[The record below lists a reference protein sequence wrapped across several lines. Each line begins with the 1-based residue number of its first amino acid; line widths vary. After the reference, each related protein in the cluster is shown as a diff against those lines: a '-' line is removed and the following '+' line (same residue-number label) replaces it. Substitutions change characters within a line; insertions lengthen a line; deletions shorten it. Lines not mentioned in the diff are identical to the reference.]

1 MHRLIELFTL
11 RRDRRRPSPSPS
23 HDAPAPARP
32 PLTAEDIMELD
43 KAAGGYAKRLARDVA
58 AGALIVVVLAAV
70 FGYVNVVSSYGQSP
84 RLNLIRLD
92 GGTVMGAFA
101 VLAAMI
107 TGLQV
112 AVRASAD
119 QAPDGRRRFLAHLAT
134 ALIPGC
140 LGLAVYVA
148 GQAAWASG
156 PKIIEPVGTL
166 GSLLGGLAL
175 ALLAADAGSAAM
187 RVAKDEESLR
197 AVQRANISELER
209 RYATL
214 AGSSRPPAKGAIAL
228 EVAGIVVTIGAVTFV
243 PLAMGGVTKPKGLML
258 VAIGLVI
265 AALFIW
271 ATTYVFSVAL
281 LLRSWINATFY
292 AIGALAICIV
302 VGAQLLQ
309 MVLEWSTAET
319 FARNV
324 GWTYATWSTFVIV
337 ISGFAIRSLGCD
349 SKGRRLALRAIS
361 VWQTRRLLKGA
372 TNVTV
377 APSTPTIQRRL
388 AVTAVW
394 LSPLFPLGLLLGRVA
409 TQVDKETGI
418 EHDQRTLR
426 MIRRSRTLSWFW
438 AALWVSACL
447 GLAWWAPPVS

>member
-1 MHRLIELFTL
+1 M
-11 RRDRRRPSPSPS
+11 
-23 HDAPAPARP
+23 
-32 PLTAEDIMELD
+32 
-43 KAAGGYAKRLARDVA
+43 
-58 AGALIVVVLAAV
+58 
-70 FGYVNVVSSYGQSP
+70 
-84 RLNLIRLD
+84 
-92 GGTVMGAFA
+92 
-101 VLAAMI
+101 
-107 TGLQV
+107 
-112 AVRASAD
+112 
-119 QAPDGRRRFLAHLAT
+119 
-134 ALIPGC
+134 
-140 LGLAVYVA
+140 
-148 GQAAWASG
+148 
-156 PKIIEPVGTL
+156 
-166 GSLLGGLAL
+166 
-175 ALLAADAGSAAM
+175 
-187 RVAKDEESLR
+187 
-197 AVQRANISELER
+197 
-209 RYATL
+209 
-214 AGSSRPPAKGAIAL
+214 
-228 EVAGIVVTIGAVTFV
+228 TIGAVTFV

>member
-11 RRDRRRPSPSPS
+11 RRNRRRPSPSPS

-43 KAAGGYAKRLARDVA
+43 KAAGGYAKRLARDIA

-119 QAPDGRRRFLAHLAT
+119 QAPDGRRQFLAHLAT

-156 PKIIEPVGTL
+156 PQIIEPVGTL
-166 GSLLGGLAL
+166 GPLLGGLAL

-214 AGSSRPPAKGAIAL
+214 AGSSRPPAKG
-228 EVAGIVVTIGAVTFV
+228 
-243 PLAMGGVTKPKGLML
+243 P
-258 VAIGLVI
+258 
-265 AALFIW
+265 
-271 ATTYVFSVAL
+271 S
-281 LLRSWINATFY
+281 
-292 AIGALAICIV
+292 
-302 VGAQLLQ
+302 
-309 MVLEWSTAET
+309 
-319 FARNV
+319 
-324 GWTYATWSTFVIV
+324 
-337 ISGFAIRSLGCD
+337 
-349 SKGRRLALRAIS
+349 
-361 VWQTRRLLKGA
+361 LLKWPG
-372 TNVTV
+372 
-377 APSTPTIQRRL
+377 
-388 AVTAVW
+388 
-394 LSPLFPLGLLLGRVA
+394 
-409 TQVDKETGI
+409 
-418 EHDQRTLR
+418 
-426 MIRRSRTLSWFW
+426 SW
-438 AALWVSACL
+438 
-447 GLAWWAPPVS
+447 

>member
-166 GSLLGGLAL
+166 GSLLGGFGA
-175 ALLAADAGSAAM
+175 
-187 RVAKDEESLR
+187 R
-197 AVQRANISELER
+197 A
-209 RYATL
+209 
-214 AGSSRPPAKGAIAL
+214 
-228 EVAGIVVTIGAVTFV
+228 
-243 PLAMGGVTKPKGLML
+243 
-258 VAIGLVI
+258 
-265 AALFIW
+265 
-271 ATTYVFSVAL
+271 
-281 LLRSWINATFY
+281 
-292 AIGALAICIV
+292 
-302 VGAQLLQ
+302 
-309 MVLEWSTAET
+309 
-319 FARNV
+319 
-324 GWTYATWSTFVIV
+324 
-337 ISGFAIRSLGCD
+337 
-349 SKGRRLALRAIS
+349 
-361 VWQTRRLLKGA
+361 TRR
-372 TNVTV
+372 
-377 APSTPTIQRRL
+377 
-388 AVTAVW
+388 
-394 LSPLFPLGLLLGRVA
+394 GRGFRGHA
-409 TQVDKETGI
+409 RGE
-418 EHDQRTLR
+418 R
-426 MIRRSRTLSWFW
+426 
-438 AALWVSACL
+438 
-447 GLAWWAPPVS
+447 